1 MLKAMQVKGKGY
13 TAATVAAAA
22 AAAAVAP
29 SEPVSASSVAA
40 SCDI

>member
-13 TAATVAAAA
+13 TAATVAAA